1 MSELRIRQVE
11 NGDEYEVVKVRN
23 ELATPETLGPN
34 EYMLGSSWVSP
45 EIEKLKQKEE
55 SAKLTEKEEKRKSAI
70 NRLFGGLFV

>member
-1 MSELRIRQVE
+1 MSELRVRQVE

-23 ELATPETLGPN
+23 ELATPETLEPN

-45 EIEKLKQKEE
+45 EIEKLRQQKEN
-55 SAKLTEKEEKRKSAI
+55 AKLTEKAEKRKNAI